1 MLIVKYYKLNDNENT
16 VYQNGAGLTA
26 IIREKF
32 IERHIHQNRKTKS
45 ANLDINSKMLE
56 KEQKIKSKKSR
67 GK

>member
-56 KEQKIKSKKSR
+56 KEQKIKSKKSG

>member
-16 VYQNGAGLTA
+16 VYQNGAGLIA

-56 KEQKIKSKKSR
+56 N
-67 GK
+67 